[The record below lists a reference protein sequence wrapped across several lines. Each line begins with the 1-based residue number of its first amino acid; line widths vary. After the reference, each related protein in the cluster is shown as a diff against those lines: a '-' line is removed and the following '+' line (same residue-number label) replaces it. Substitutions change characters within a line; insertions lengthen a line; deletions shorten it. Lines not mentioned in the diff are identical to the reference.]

1 MIRSFRDSLTRRV
14 FERQRIPRLGPEVQR
29 QAHRKL
35 LLLDASSAL
44 EDLRSRRGTDWN
56 ASEATAPDSTASE
69 STANG
74 EFASS
79 GALTDRMKSRSAT
92 TTRRLSMPRRAH
104 PPIHPGEILETEY
117 LEPLEL
123 SQYRLAKELSV
134 PARRINEIVHGTRA
148 ISADTAL
155 RLARYFGTTD
165 EFWLNLQMRYDL
177 EVERDRLGP
186 RLRKEVAVLERAS

>member
-1 MIRSFRDSLTRRV
+1 M
-14 FERQRIPRLGPEVQR
+14 
-29 QAHRKL
+29 A
-35 LLLDASSAL
+35 
-44 EDLRSRRGTDWN
+44 
-56 ASEATAPDSTASE
+56 
-69 STANG
+69 
-74 EFASS
+74 
-79 GALTDRMKSRSAT
+79 
-92 TTRRLSMPRRAH
+92 RRAH
-104 PPIHPGEILETEY
+104 PPIHPGEILEKEF

-123 SQYRLAKELSV
+123 SQYRLAKEISV

-155 RLARYFGTTD
+155 RMARYFGTSD